1 MDTYIVIPGDSLW
14 RIAAKHQVGL
24 DELIVANPQI
34 TNPSLIF
41 PGQRIFIP
49 KTAEFR
55 AFEQEVVRL
64 VNAERARAGI
74 RPPLT
79 ENWEVSRVARFKSQ
93 DFIDNNYFAHNS
105 PIYGTPFQ
113 MLRSFGINFTAAAE
127 NIAHGQRT
135 PAAVM
140 NAWMNSPGHRANI
153 LNPNFN
159 QMGVGIARDNRGNL
173 FWTQMFI
180 TNPTVATTSFNT
192 VG

>member
-1 MDTYIVIPGDSLW
+1 MDTYIVISGDSLW

-24 DELIVANPQI
+24 DELIAANPQI

-41 PGQRIFIP
+41 PGQKIFIP
-49 KTAEFR
+49 KNSEFR
-55 AFEQEVVRL
+55 TFEQEIVRL
-64 VNAERARAGI
+64 VNQERARAGV
-74 RPPLT
+74 RQLLT

-105 PIYGTPFQ
+105 PIYGTPFN
-113 MLRSFGINFTAAAE
+113 MLRSFGIVFTAAAE
-127 NIAHGQRT
+127 NIANGQRT
-135 PAAVM
+135 PSAVM
-140 NAWMNSPGHRANI
+140 NSWINSPSHRANI

-159 QMGVGIARDNRGNL
+159 QMGVGVARDNRGNL

-180 TNPTVATTSFNT
+180 TNPAVTTATVNT